1 MISVALKCAASQKV
15 LQNLDD
21 GFDKLTLEVEH
32 LLSQVNLNEKEAPQC
47 FLMCSQEVAEERIS
61 FKVPPHKKGPTLKRS
76 KSVLEGGNKNT
87 STNKKGGKKNAPRT
101 KKKKG
106 MHNNLC
112 VIC

>member
-1 MISVALKCAASQKV
+1 M
-15 LQNLDD
+15 
-21 GFDKLTLEVEH
+21 
-32 LLSQVNLNEKEAPQC
+32 C
-47 FLMCSQEVAEERIS
+47 FQDVAEERIS

-76 KSVLEGGNKNT
+76 KSVLEGGNKNP
-87 STNKKGGKKNAPRT
+87 STNKKEGKENAPTT